1 VAFVTG
7 LGGTLGGVA
16 GMISQFGIAWAAGHG
31 GYGYIF
37 VAFSIGPLLAYLAV
51 RTLVGRLGEITVKLP
66 DPARAHA

>member
-37 VAFSIGPLLAYLAV
+37 VAFSLGPLLAYLAV
-51 RTLVGRLGEITVKLP
+51 RTLVGRLGEITAHLP
-66 DPARAHA
+66 ERSGGHA